1 MAIALQINCR
11 AIQEDLIQ
19 LLIQERHEGDL
30 QQWGDLWI
38 VINGQTLYPLKT
50 GLTGFVGGLLAACER
65 KRKVKNDSKISSLSN

>member
-30 QQWGDLWI
+30 QQI